1 MARSPAP
8 RVRALR
14 RAFVACVVL
23 ACSALASPPAGPSAP
38 LADALSFDVR
48 VDAPSPTVVVAT
60 TRRPGVLNLVAH
72 SRLALHKMFHHVV
85 LEIHDDGGFAAN
97 GCALHRV
104 QRVDDGPPRG
114 KGKQSP
120 PSSSSSSSSSSF
132 RSTRVRARKP
142 PPGYVPLDASEGPPD
157 LIAMFGPFA
166 NRVAVTP
173 RCKLGGPASSD
184 AAVSSGRPLAY
195 RARLRASAASDPGRR
210 AKLLAGLLLLALA
223 PTLAESV
230 SAYYACGAALSVT
243 ALILVAAWRFSRSL
257 PGGRAARAGAYAVAL
272 GSALF
277 VPGEHLSFV
286 LEGYASLCSKPLR
299 VLLRVMWEQNP
310 EDASLPWALAATTF
324 LFVGAGAGAWAVR
337 ANVVDPGT
345 GGIYPTVQGFVRILA
360 RVLAA
365 VMFQFCTLDLA
376 SGAAMAVACLA
387 FAARE
392 ELTRGIGGAGFS
404 GGGASARRRRRGG
417 PRGPSSANN
426 TRRASDERRRRGSDS
441 DAETTDDDV
450 HDDDFDDERIATA
463 TETSSPGREAA
474 TAASALAR
482 AAFSFS
488 PSDWFGGGVS
498 RRRRAGAGAE
508 NERPRPAS
516 SSAAAERRRLR
527 TMDPE
532 PNTPPAPFGESRS
545 LARRGGGSPGRTP
558 GGGAHSRRRGTQML
572 FSPGRSS
579 GRSPLGAG
587 AAGADSFGMP
597 TPSGA
602 DSQKTPPAGSAA
614 NARGRFLTRA
624 EFDAM
629 GARETERGLDELCGT
644 PEFARWMRRNA
655 ARVRL
660 KPEEGSEGEATD
672 GEEE

>member
-23 ACSALASPPAGPSAP
+23 ACSALASPAAGPSAP

-120 PSSSSSSSSSSF
+120 PSSSSSSSSSSSF

-157 LIAMFGPFA
+157 LIATFGPFA

-230 SAYYACGAALSVT
+230 SAYYACGAALSIT
-243 ALILVAAWRFSRSL
+243 ALILVAAWKFSRSL

-392 ELTRGIGGAGFS
+392 ELTRGIGKGGN
-404 GGGASARRRRRGG
+404 GGGGGSGSARRRRRGG

-450 HDDDFDDERIATA
+450 HDDDFDDARIATA
-463 TETSSPGREAA
+463 TSSPGREAA

-587 AAGADSFGMP
+587 AAGA
-597 TPSGA
+597 TAGA

-660 KPEEGSEGEATD
+660 KPEEGSEGEGTD

>member
-23 ACSALASPPAGPSAP
+23 ACSALASPAAGPSAP

-120 PSSSSSSSSSSF
+120 PSSSSSSSSSSSF

-157 LIAMFGPFA
+157 LIATFGPFA

-230 SAYYACGAALSVT
+230 SAYYACGAALSIT
-243 ALILVAAWRFSRSL
+243 ALILVAAWKFSRSL

-392 ELTRGIGGAGFS
+392 ELTRGIGKGGN
-404 GGGASARRRRRGG
+404 GGGGGSGSARRRRRGG
-417 PRGPSSANN
+417 PRGLSSANN

-508 NERPRPAS
+508 NERPAS

-532 PNTPPAPFGESRS
+532 PHTPPAPFGESRS

-587 AAGADSFGMP
+587 AAGAAA
-597 TPSGA
+597 GA

-660 KPEEGSEGEATD
+660 KPEEGSEGEGTD

>member
-1 MARSPAP
+1 MI
-8 RVRALR
+8 
-14 RAFVACVVL
+14 
-23 ACSALASPPAGPSAP
+23 
-38 LADALSFDVR
+38 
-48 VDAPSPTVVVAT
+48 AT
-60 TRRPGVLNLVAH
+60 
-72 SRLALHKMFHHVV
+72 
-85 LEIHDDGGFAAN
+85 
-97 GCALHRV
+97 
-104 QRVDDGPPRG
+104 
-114 KGKQSP
+114 
-120 PSSSSSSSSSSF
+120 
-132 RSTRVRARKP
+132 
-142 PPGYVPLDASEGPPD
+142 
-157 LIAMFGPFA
+157 FGPFA

-230 SAYYACGAALSVT
+230 SAYYACGAALSIM
-243 ALILVAAWRFSRSL
+243 ALILVAAWKFSRSL

-286 LEGYASLCSKPLR
+286 LEAYASLCSKPLR

-392 ELTRGIGGAGFS
+392 ELTRGIGKGGN
-404 GGGASARRRRRGG
+404 GGGGGSGSARRRRRGG

-463 TETSSPGREAA
+463 TPSPGREAA

-482 AAFSFS
+482 ARVFVFALRLVRRRRLETA
-488 PSDWFGGGVS
+488 PS
-498 RRRRAGAGAE
+498 RRRRR
-508 NERPRPAS
+508 ERTTRVV
-516 SSAAAERRRLR
+516 ERRRR
-527 TMDPE
+527 A
-532 PNTPPAPFGESRS
+532 TPPPHDGPGAEHAARAVRGVERISRAP
-545 LARRGGGSPGRTP
+545 
-558 GGGAHSRRRGTQML
+558 RRRV
-572 FSPGRSS
+572 
-579 GRSPLGAG
+579 
-587 AAGADSFGMP
+587 AGADAGRRSALAPEGDADALLPREVFRSVA
-597 TPSGA
+597 SGRGCRGCRRGCRLP
-602 DSQKTPPAGSAA
+602 KTPPAGSAA

-660 KPEEGSEGEATD
+660 KPEEGSEGEGTD